1 MPADVLSRT
10 WDTRKRVCSI
20 LGVSSSTRWI
30 ARHISADI
38 FFRQRKE
45 ISDDLAE
52 AHPPLR
58 STAASATPCPIPFP
72 LPCRI
77 LFPFFNFL
85 RRERM
90 ACRSRLSIQMGLAY
104 RDRADHP
111 LFPRRTTPFPMNNTS
126 SRGNRYAD
134 CRSVPTHTLS
144 RLFLRRSHAA
154 AIQDIRI
161 WVSGNPI
168 SLFFFF
174 PFPLFLSPRL
184 FPRRANSSFKRLP
197 LDSRG

>member
-1 MPADVLSRT
+1 M
-10 WDTRKRVCSI
+10 CSM

-52 AHPPLR
+52 AHPPFR
-58 STAASATPCPIPFP
+58 PPPPPVIPRPPFP
-72 LPCRI
+72 PCF
-77 LFPFFNFL
+77 FPFLLPSRRFFSFPTSSIE
-85 RRERM
+85 RERERM

-111 LFPRRTTPFPMNNTS
+111 LFPRRTTPSPMNNAS

-134 CRSVPTHTLS
+134 CRSVPTYTL
-144 RLFLRRSHAA
+144 L
-154 AIQDIRI
+154 
-161 WVSGNPI
+161 
-168 SLFFFF
+168 SL
-174 PFPLFLSPRL
+174 PSP
-184 FPRRANSSFKRLP
+184 
-197 LDSRG
+197 